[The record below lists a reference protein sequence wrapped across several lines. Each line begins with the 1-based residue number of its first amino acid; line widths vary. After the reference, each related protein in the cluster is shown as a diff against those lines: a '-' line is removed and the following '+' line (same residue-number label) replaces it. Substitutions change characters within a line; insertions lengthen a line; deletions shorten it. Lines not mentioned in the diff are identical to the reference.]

1 METLT
6 KIVEHLDDFLQ
17 IATYVDDS
25 QNGLQVAG
33 KREIKRI
40 AGMVDASLEGF
51 EAARDAHA
59 DLVIVHHGLF
69 WGKSLT
75 LIGTHYARAKV
86 LLDNDIGVYAAHLP
100 LDAHPE
106 VGNNIQLLEL
116 VGAELVNW
124 FAEYHGK
131 PVGCVGRFT
140 RAHSL
145 SAISEL
151 LDEAL
156 RTQTR
161 VYDFGPAEIRTV
173 GIVSGGGCDA
183 LTACHEQGVD
193 LFITGEARLSAYHL
207 LQEYAMNAAFA
218 GHYATETVGIRAL
231 LKRLPTWFDV
241 ETMFIDVPC
250 DL

>member
-6 KIVEHLDDFLQ
+6 RIVEHLDEFLQ
-17 IATYVDDS
+17 IAAFKDDS
-25 QNGLQVAG
+25 QNGLQVNG
-33 KREIKRI
+33 KREVRRI
-40 AGMVDASLEGF
+40 AGMVDASFEGF
-51 EAARDAHA
+51 AAARDAHA
-59 DLVIVHHGLF
+59 DMIICHHGLY
-69 WGKSLT
+69 WSAPLT
-75 LIGTHYARAKV
+75 LTGPHYARAKI
-86 LLDNDIGVYAAHLP
+86 LLDHNISVYAAHLP

-116 VGAELVNW
+116 IGAELTSW

-131 PVGCVGRFT
+131 PIGCVGRFS

-156 RTQTR
+156 QTQTR
-161 VYDFGPAEIRTV
+161 VYDFGPDEIRTV

-183 LTACHEQGVD
+183 IPACHEQGVD
-193 LFITGEARLSAYHL
+193 LFVSGEPRLSAYHQ
-207 LQEYAMNAAFA
+207 LQEYELNAAFA
-218 GHYATETVGIRAL
+218 GHYATETVGLRAL

-241 ETMFIDVPC
+241 ETIFIDVPC